1 MTDSIGVAVIG
12 AGMAGRRH
20 VLDLPCRAWPSEQF
34 WGSRSSAPRPQPAS
48 TCRPGV
54 RCPAPGQP
62 DRRHSRRQHRGA
74 DSWRPDVVYLPA
86 RRARGNAA
94 DWRGV
99 PDRCRRLGCQCRA
112 DRRGV
117 SKAGALTSRIGTPAS
132 APRTA
137 NPANGPPR
145 SCSPDTGQRQPVPA
159 PPLGT
164 GERRCRHV
172 VRRNDVDVRW
182 PGGAGTEYGL
192 VRLHDYVAGLT
203 HVLPEIVMEHG

>member
-74 DSWRPDVVYLPA
+74 DSWRPDVVHIPA
-86 RRARGNAA
+86 RRPRGHAA

-99 PDRCRRLGCQCRA
+99 PDRCRRLGSNAVLIDEVYRRA
-112 DRRGV
+112 G
-117 SKAGALTSRIGTPAS
+117 L
-132 APRTA
+132 
-137 NPANGPPR
+137 PPR
-145 SCSPDTGQRQPVPA
+145 GQGRRLLRRARLTRLTARHGTVHPTPGQRQPVPA

-192 VRLHDYVAGLT
+192 VRLHDHVAGLT